1 MRTRLTL
8 FSPLLSSLLLS
19 VLFRKPSS
27 NATKECESEI
37 SSKSLIVSKL
47 EQKTLDISNMLVRMQ
62 ERGMKQSEDAKN
74 DPNAKKK
81 DQS

>member
-1 MRTRLTL
+1 MNILTL
-8 FSPLLSSLLLS
+8 FSPLFSFLLS
-19 VLFRKPSS
+19 VLFRKPFL
-27 NATKECESEI
+27 NAAKECESEI

-62 ERGMKQSEDAKN
+62 ERGMKQNEDAKKN
-74 DPNAKKK
+74 DDPNAKKK